1 MQEEGEEV
9 YLEHFWHH
17 SLEEV
22 HDLRIRLILPLSGYV
37 TLLNVAIT
45 KPMQSLFVN
54 GEVRNDFRSPG
65 NPDGDGLE
73 NLGEP
78 GGLRSAGHRLS
89 RPKPDPAGHSVHHSQ
104 DLHPN
109 FPLVIVRGCCPQGND
124 TNFHHLIVAPQTE
137 HFLLNSCH
145 TH

>member
-22 HDLRIRLILPLSGYV
+22 HDLRIRLILPLAGHV

-89 RPKPDPAGHSVHHSQ
+89 RPKPDPIRHQVSSLTHLYSVS
-104 DLHPN
+104 
-109 FPLVIVRGCCPQGND
+109 F
-124 TNFHHLIVAPQTE
+124 
-137 HFLLNSCH
+137 
-145 TH
+145 